1 MGQIVPTADG
11 NDKDAAHRNQVFRCW
26 IEVREVSS
34 GSVRNLPLT
43 AATRIHIPRKKSEEQ
58 RPSEEI
64 LLLKDDAVT
73 LEATNLDGLA
83 RQLRE
88 RYPDGDYERTLHS
101 ERDHAAERRRKD
113 ALDGLIQLIVDSFVR
128 SLTAE
133 DAAALA
139 ASSGTKQGK
148 KALREAWPKIVD
160 AYFHALCNPKR

>member
-1 MGQIVPTADG
+1 MVPTVDG
-11 NDKDAAHRNQVFRCW
+11 NNKEAPDRTQVFRCW

-34 GSVRNLPLT
+34 GWVRTLPLT
-43 AATRIHIPRKKSEEQ
+43 AATRIHIPRRKSEEQ

-64 LLLKDDAVT
+64 LQLKDDAVT
-73 LEATNLDGLA
+73 LEAKNLDDLA

-101 ERDHAAERRRKD
+101 ERDHEAERRRKD
-113 ALDGLIQLIVDSFVR
+113 ALDGLIQLIVESFVR

-139 ASSGTKQGK
+139 ASSRTKAGK
-148 KALREAWPKIVD
+148 KALREAWPGIVD